1 MMINNFALA
10 TFGDLSMWL
19 SQLCFS
25 SSVHQS
31 ELINDF
37 SISLL

>member
-19 SQLCFS
+19 SQLCF
-25 SSVHQS
+25 
-31 ELINDF
+31 
-37 SISLL
+37 